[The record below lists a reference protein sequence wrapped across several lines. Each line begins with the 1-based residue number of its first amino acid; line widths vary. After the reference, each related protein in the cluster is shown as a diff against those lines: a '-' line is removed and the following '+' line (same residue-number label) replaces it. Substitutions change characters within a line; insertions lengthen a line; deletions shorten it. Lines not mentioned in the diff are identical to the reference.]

1 MNGKMTLFE
10 VAVLRVVSTLEQV
23 SITPKY
29 SMEISVEQMLSFSI
43 WIWIIFCTHNVSST
57 TIIHG
62 NAEQCIILWQSVE
75 ITSEEIHLIVR

>member
-23 SITPKY
+23 STTPKY

-43 WIWIIFCTHNVSST
+43 WI
-57 TIIHG
+57 
-62 NAEQCIILWQSVE
+62 
-75 ITSEEIHLIVR
+75 